1 MKVNEKQGSKPVVK
15 PAVKPAA
22 ATKPS
27 VKPAVKPAAAAK
39 PAAAKPN
46 GNKKIRK
53 AKEKHSFLYYAWP
66 PNLKAEI
73 GVLGYEFGNK
83 QIAIVYGALI
93 GIMILCGYLF
103 KLPIAWQLPL
113 IVAGLLFAP
122 KVVQNTYKNKWE
134 WARFSDVNIYI
145 EQMLY
150 AFKDSQKVL
159 TALQDTLVLFPK
171 GGAMH
176 EVMEGAIEMMVNAAV
191 SDKTVN
197 IEEQALKLIE
207 DRYPN
212 TYIKSLHRFMLKV
225 ESIGGDF
232 DSSIQLLLENRQMWE
247 NRVTKLQ
254 DKRKRKRQEILGSCM
269 AAALLCL
276 SMLYILPS
284 EVNIGEMALVRTGN
298 VIMIIMMVMVYL
310 KADTKLSSN
319 LIEPKKPRPEAK
331 VNKDYQR
338 YMNYNNHEEFKTSLK
353 YTVIPVVII
362 LVSLLV
368 FHNKWGVLAG
378 IILTP
383 VMLTQHIWGYKL
395 LERRLTREIQIAFPE
410 WLMEVALLLQS
421 DNVQVSIFKTVDNSL
436 PILKPELV
444 KLRDGL
450 MAQPNSMEPYTNF
463 FGGFPLPEKTTAMQ
477 KLYAMSTGTGNP
489 DEQIAN
495 IVHRNNIT
503 LDRAEDM
510 ANEDSMAGLYTLF
523 LAPVLIGSVV
533 LMIDMTCFLLYFMKS
548 FAI

>member
-1 MKVNEKQGSKPVVK
+1 MKLSENQSSHNTAAPKTAPK
-15 PAVKPAA
+15 AVKKTE
-22 ATKPS
+22 TKTPS
-27 VKPAVKPAAAAK
+27 KRESK
-39 PAAAKPN
+39 
-46 GNKKIRK
+46 KKIKK
-53 AKEKHSFLYYAWP
+53 AKEKRSFLYYAWP

-83 QIAIVYGALI
+83 QIMTVYGALI
-93 GIMILCGYLF
+93 GIMLLMGYLF
-103 KLPIAWQLPL
+103 QLPIVWQIPL
-113 IVAGLLFAP
+113 IIAGLLFAP

-134 WARFSDVNIYI
+134 WTRFADVNTYI

-159 TALQDTLVLFPK
+159 TALEDTLVLFPE

-176 EVMEGAIEMMVNAAV
+176 EVMEGAIQMMTNAEV
-191 SDKTVN
+191 TDKTVN
-197 IEEQALKLIE
+197 IEEQALALIE
-207 DRYPN
+207 SRYPN

-254 DKRKRKRQEILGSCM
+254 DKRKKKRQEILGSCI
-269 AAALLCL
+269 ASALLCL
-276 SMLYILPS
+276 SMLYILPA
-284 EVNIGEMALVRTGN
+284 EVSIGEMAMVRAGN
-298 VIMIIMMVMVYL
+298 VIMIILMVMVYL

-319 LIEPKKPRPEAK
+319 LIEPKKPRSEEK
-331 VNKDYQR
+331 VNKDYNR
-338 YMNYNNHEEFKTSLK
+338 YKNYDSHAEFKTSLK
-353 YTVIPVVII
+353 YTVIPLVII

-368 FHNKWGVLAG
+368 FHNKWGALAG
-378 IILTP
+378 VILTP

-421 DNVQVSIFKTVDNSL
+421 DNVQVSIFKTVDNAL

-444 KLRDGL
+444 KLRDEL
-450 MAQPNSMEPYTNF
+450 MANPNSMEPYTNF

-489 DEQIAN
+489 EEQIAN

-523 LAPVLIGSVV
+523 LAPVLIGSAI
-533 LMIDMTCFLLYFMKS
+533 LMVDMTCFLLYFMQN